1 MAPPVP
7 RSSAWRTAPGGG
19 AVITVLR
26 REPAPAILAVAALI
40 GLAMPPPAA
49 VAATMTLCGGGTSPG
64 DPRQPVPPGGAC
76 HGICPT
82 RRDDGGDG
90 TRR

>member
-1 MAPPVP
+1 M
-7 RSSAWRTAPGGG
+7 
-19 AVITVLR
+19 LC
-26 REPAPAILAVAALI
+26 REPGPAILAVAALI

-49 VAATMTLCGGGTSPG
+49 VAATMAMCGGGTSPG

-82 RRDDGGDG
+82 RRGDGGDG